1 VIARLLGVIA
11 PVSLTFYRSL
21 AMSPRTSTPLIAI
34 VDDDESV
41 RCAVYGVLKSGG
53 YDARSFA
60 SAGEFLRSGLQRTA
74 ACLISDVRMPG
85 MSGLELQ
92 ARLAEDRC
100 RMPIIF
106 ITAYGDS
113 KERSQAMRA
122 GAVVFL
128 GKPFDDK
135 VLLDRVRAALNMTS
149 DGAS

>member
-1 VIARLLGVIA
+1 
-11 PVSLTFYRSL
+11 
-21 AMSPRTSTPLIAI
+21 MSPQTRSRVIAI

-41 RCAVYGVLKSGG
+41 RCAVYGVLKSAG
-53 YDARSFA
+53 YEAQSFA
-60 SAGEFLRSGLQRTA
+60 SAREFLRSGLQRTA
-74 ACLISDVRMPG
+74 ACLISDVRMPD

-92 ARLAEDRC
+92 ARLAEEGC

-113 KERSQAMRA
+113 RMRSQAMKA

-135 VLLDRVRAALNMTS
+135 VLLDSVRAALNVTS
-149 DGAS
+149 DGTG

>member
-1 VIARLLGVIA
+1 
-11 PVSLTFYRSL
+11 
-21 AMSPRTSTPLIAI
+21 MIAI

-41 RCAVYGVLKSGG
+41 RCAVYGVLKSAG
-53 YDARSFA
+53 YEAQSFA
-60 SAGEFLRSGLQRTA
+60 SAREFLRSGLQRTA
-74 ACLISDVRMPG
+74 ACLISDVRMPD

-92 ARLAEDRC
+92 ARLAEEGC

-113 KERSQAMRA
+113 RMRSQAMKA

-135 VLLDRVRAALNMTS
+135 VLLDSVRAALNVTS
-149 DGAS
+149 DGTG

>member
-1 VIARLLGVIA
+1 V
-11 PVSLTFYRSL
+11 
-21 AMSPRTSTPLIAI
+21 IAI

-41 RCAVYGVLKSGG
+41 RCAVYGVLKSAG
-53 YDARSFA
+53 YEAQSFA
-60 SAGEFLRSGLQRTA
+60 SAREFLRSGLQRTA
-74 ACLISDVRMPG
+74 ACLISDVRMPD

-92 ARLAEDRC
+92 ARLAEEGC

-113 KERSQAMRA
+113 RMRSQAMKA

-135 VLLDRVRAALNMTS
+135 VLLDSVRAALNVTP
-149 DGAS
+149 DGTG

>member
-1 VIARLLGVIA
+1 V
-11 PVSLTFYRSL
+11 
-21 AMSPRTSTPLIAI
+21 IAI

-41 RCAVYGVLKSGG
+41 RCAVYGVLKSAG
-53 YDARSFA
+53 YEAQSFA
-60 SAGEFLRSGLQRTA
+60 SAREFLRSGLQRTA
-74 ACLISDVRMPG
+74 ACLISDVRMPD

-92 ARLAEDRC
+92 ARLAEEGC

-113 KERSQAMRA
+113 RMRSQAMKA

-135 VLLDRVRAALNMTS
+135 VLLDSVRAALNVTS
-149 DGAS
+149 DGTG

>member
-1 VIARLLGVIA
+1 
-11 PVSLTFYRSL
+11 
-21 AMSPRTSTPLIAI
+21 MSSRTTTPLIAI

-41 RCAVYGVLKSGG
+41 RCAVYGVLKSGA
-53 YDARSFA
+53 YEARSFA

-74 ACLISDVRMPG
+74 ACVISDVRMPD

-92 ARLAEDRC
+92 ARLAEEGC
-100 RMPIIF
+100 RVPIIF

-113 KERSQAMRA
+113 RMRSQAMKA

-135 VLLDRVRAALNMTS
+135 VLLDSVRAALNMTS
-149 DGAS
+149 DGTS